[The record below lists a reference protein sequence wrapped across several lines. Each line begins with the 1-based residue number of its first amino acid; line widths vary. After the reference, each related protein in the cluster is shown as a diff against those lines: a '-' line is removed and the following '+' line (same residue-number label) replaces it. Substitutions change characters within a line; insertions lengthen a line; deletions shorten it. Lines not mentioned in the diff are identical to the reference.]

1 MKAHAYLS
9 TDDKGKIQIHIL
21 LLKEDFL
28 HSDNKRTKQT
38 NKELNKTNLNKAK
51 QAQAKKYVNVEV
63 VLK

>member
-1 MKAHAYLS
+1 MKAHEYLS
-9 TDDKGKIQIHIL
+9 TDDKGKIQIHIF